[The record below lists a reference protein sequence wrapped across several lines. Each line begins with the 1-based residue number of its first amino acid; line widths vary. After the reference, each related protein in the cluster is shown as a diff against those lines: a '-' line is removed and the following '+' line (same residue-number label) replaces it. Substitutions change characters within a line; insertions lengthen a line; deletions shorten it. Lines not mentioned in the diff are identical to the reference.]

1 MNVFVAGGNGLV
13 GSAILREAPQVFRI
27 FAPSRSELDL
37 EKFHEVLDFF
47 ITNKIQAVIFAA
59 AKVGGILANSTSQ
72 FDFLLKNLTIQNS
85 VIEAAKFAGVR
96 DFIFLGSSCAYPRM
110 AVQPIK
116 EEALMTGP
124 LEPTNEAY
132 ALAKIAGIKMCR
144 ALHEELGLNYFTL
157 MPTNLYGFNDN
168 FDRAT
173 AHVPAA
179 LLRKF
184 HEAKLFSSSSVEIWG
199 TGEPMREFMSATDL
213 ARACWFFISRN
224 FGGEII
230 NIGTGFEISI
240 SDFAI
245 LIARIVGYE
254 GEIIFNSNLPNGTPR
269 KILDCSKAHS
279 YGWSAS
285 INLEEGIRNTY
296 EWFSTNYES
305 GGVRG
310 V

>member
-254 GEIIFNSNLPNGTPR
+254 GEILFNSNLPNGTPR

>member
-1 MNVFVAGGNGLV
+1 VAGINGLV
-13 GSAILREAPQVFRI
+13 GSAILREAPPEFKI
-27 FAPSRSELDL
+27 FAPTRSELEL
-37 EKFHEVLDFF
+37 ENSDEVLEFF
-47 ITNKIQAVIFAA
+47 VTNRIEAVIFAA

-72 FDFLLKNLTIQNS
+72 YDFLLKNLTIQNS
-85 VIEAAKFAGVR
+85 VFEAAKHAGVK

-110 AVQPIK
+110 AEQPIK
-116 EEALMTGP
+116 EDALMTGP

-132 ALAKIAGIKMCR
+132 ALAKIAGIKMCK

-157 MPTNLYGFNDN
+157 MPTNLYGSNDN
-168 FDRAT
+168 FDKAT

-184 HEAKLFSSSSVEIWG
+184 HEAKLFSSRSVEIWG

-213 ARACWFFISRN
+213 ARACWFFISRK
-224 FGGEII
+224 FGGEVI

-254 GEIIFNSNLPNGTPR
+254 GEIIFNPNFPNGTPR
-269 KILDCSKAHS
+269 KVLDCSKAHS
-279 YGWSAS
+279 YGWSAT
-285 INLEEGIRNTY
+285 IKLDEGMRNTY
-296 EWFSTNYES
+296 DWFSTHYDL
-305 GGVRG
+305 GDVRG